1 MGKPEGFIKAREVHS
16 WVFHGCPDDGGS
28 LWLGLSPKIETF
40 WDHFKTSFSIGTQSQ
55 KLRLCWEHCF
65 TRQCGVC
72 CGRHGALDPLSSSR
86 AWLLPCQKNLVCLWL
101 TICTVHTYH
110 LSNDLLGSNWCS
122 LQESREK
129 SSPFPKS
136 SWAIFNFKR
145 KELTAKPSSLSLGR
159 QRWLLESVLD
169 LAHSSACQSVWRWR
183 WL

>member
-1 MGKPEGFIKAREVHS
+1 MLHHALSMHTLQQRMAAALLLF
-16 WVFHGCPDDGGS
+16 
-28 LWLGLSPKIETF
+28 SPKGPRGTVGTF
-40 WDHFKTSFSIGTQSQ
+40 LGPFEDLVTDWDSVPRLGYSWKHF
-55 KLRLCWEHCF
+55 F
-65 TRQCGVC
+65 TRQGGVC
-72 CGRHGALDPLSSSR
+72 CGRYGALDPLSSSR

-101 TICTVHTYH
+101 AICIVHTYH
-110 LSNDLLGSNWCS
+110 LSNDLLCSNWCS

-169 LAHSSACQSVWRWR
+169 LAHSSAYRSVWRWR
-183 WL
+183 W